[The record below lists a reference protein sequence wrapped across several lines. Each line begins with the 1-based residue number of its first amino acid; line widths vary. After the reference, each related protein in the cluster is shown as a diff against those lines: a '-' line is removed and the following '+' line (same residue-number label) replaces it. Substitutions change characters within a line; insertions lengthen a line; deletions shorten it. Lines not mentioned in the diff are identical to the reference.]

1 MKIKVQY
8 FAQLREQRG
17 CSEELVQT
25 QATTPEQ
32 LYSELRKRHE
42 FQLDLKDLKV
52 AKGDQFC
59 SWDEPL
65 DPTDL
70 ITFLPPV
77 GGG

>member
-1 MKIKVQY
+1 MKITVQY

-17 CSEELVQT
+17 CSEEEIQT
-25 QATTPEQ
+25 EASTPEQ
-32 LYSELRKRHE
+32 LYLELQQRHD

-59 SWDEPL
+59 DWDTPL
-65 DPTDL
+65 HHTDL